1 MADLDPLIRLR
12 KHIVDEKQKIL
23 STLYREAE
31 NLENKKK
38 AMLDQVEHE
47 RKLVED
53 GSSPE
58 ASAHFSRYAE
68 NMRKKIAMMD
78 DAIRK
83 IEARIAIAQDDIR
96 AAFADLKKV
105 QIIQRSRE
113 EREKEELDRKESGLL
128 DEMAIEGFRR
138 KQED

>member
-58 ASAHFSRYAE
+58 AR
-68 NMRKKIAMMD
+68 
-78 DAIRK
+78 
-83 IEARIAIAQDDIR
+83 
-96 AAFADLKKV
+96 
-105 QIIQRSRE
+105 RS
-113 EREKEELDRKESGLL
+113 
-128 DEMAIEGFRR
+128 MA
-138 KQED
+138 

>member
-47 RKLVED
+47 RRLIED

-58 ASAHFSRYAE
+58 ASAHFGRYAE

-78 DAIRK
+78 DAIK
-83 IEARIAIAQDDIR
+83 KMEARIQVAQDDMR
-96 AAFADLKKV
+96 NAFAELKKV
-105 QIIQRSRE
+105 QITQRNRE
-113 EREKEELDRKESGLL
+113 EKEKEALEKKESDLL

-138 KQED
+138 KTED